1 MHIQFAALTDVGRS
15 RDHNED
21 NFLVAPR
28 LQLYVVA
35 DGMGGHSAG
44 EVASAMAVNQVR
56 DAVAASADMIQAF
69 KAGQGPRDGIARMLE
84 NAVQTASHQIFE
96 TGMSNPAQRG
106 MGTTVTSLLVTGN
119 VGFIAHVG
127 DSRLYLLRDDEV
139 HQLTEDHSLLN
150 ELMRHG
156 KIKSQKDLDPR
167 FKNAVT
173 RAVGVHET
181 IDVDVF
187 LFDILPG
194 DRILICSDGLHGY
207 LDNDRVREVSAI
219 AALDDSVRE
228 YIDFANRRGGIDNI
242 TAIVLEAPDPEDDH
256 AETRQRFQ
264 MLRDLPLFQFLH
276 YQELVRMVDAADEI
290 TIAPGE
296 TVFSAG
302 DAGDTFYTVL
312 SGEAAVSRG
321 DLQLQTLP
329 PGTCFGEMALVEE
342 TRRTVTV
349 VAATELTLLALRREA
364 FLDALQR
371 NAPLA
376 IKTLWSLVRVFTN
389 TLGRTAEELAPR
401 LQDDAELRS
410 TLADKTIT
418 DVTHAEGNE
427 FLGALTFLTG
437 VSTGAA
443 PPPPPPPA
451 PPPGGGAGPEA

>member
-1 MHIQFAALTDVGRS
+1 MHIQFAAHTDVGRS

-21 NFLVAPR
+21 NFLVDPK

-69 KAGQGPRDGIARMLE
+69 KSGKGPRDGIASMLE

-96 TGMSNPAQRG
+96 AGMSNPAQRG
-106 MGTTVTSLLVTGN
+106 MGTTVTSLLVVGN

-156 KIKSQKDLDPR
+156 KIKNQKDLDPR

-187 LFDILPG
+187 LFDILPS
-194 DRILICSDGLHGY
+194 DRMLICSDGLHGY
-207 LDNDRVREVSAI
+207 LDNDRVREISATP
-219 AALDDSVRE
+219 ALDDSVHE
-228 YIDFANRRGGIDNI
+228 YIDFANRKGGIDNI
-242 TAIVLEAPDPEDDH
+242 TAIVLEASDPEGDH
-256 AETRQRFQ
+256 AETRRRFE
-264 MLRDLPLFQFLH
+264 MLRRLPLFQFLN
-276 YQELVRMVDAADEI
+276 YQEFVRMLDAAEEI
-290 TIAPGE
+290 SVPAGE
-296 TVFSAG
+296 FVFSAG
-302 DAGDTFYTVL
+302 DTGDTFFTIL
-312 SGEAAVSRG
+312 EGDADVSR
-321 DLQLQTLP
+321 DDATLQTLHS
-329 PGTCFGEMALVEE
+329 GSCFGEMALVEK
-342 TRRTVTV
+342 TKRTATV
-349 VAATELTLLALRREA
+349 VAITDLTLLALRRDA
-364 FLDALQR
+364 FLKAIQH

-376 IKTLWSLVRVFTN
+376 IKTLWSLVRVFSN
-389 TLGRTAEELAPR
+389 TLGKTAEELAPHTR
-401 LQDDAELRS
+401 DNEVVRFI
-410 TLADKTIT
+410 LANKTIT
-418 DVTHAEGNE
+418 DVTSATGTE
-427 FLGALTFLTG
+427 FLGALAPLAGT
-437 VSTGAA
+437 STGAA

-451 PPPGGGAGPEA
+451 PPPGANVDPAS